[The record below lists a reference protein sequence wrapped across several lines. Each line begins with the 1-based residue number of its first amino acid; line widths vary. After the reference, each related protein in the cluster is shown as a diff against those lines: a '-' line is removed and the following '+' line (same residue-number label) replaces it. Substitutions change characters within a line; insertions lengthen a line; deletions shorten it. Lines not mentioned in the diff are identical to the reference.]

1 MGKVL
6 SILIGLVLMALGVW
20 GVVDEGWRTAVIAF
34 VQGGLVILALLVGLG
49 VFVFGLSELRASAEE
64 PPVMEP
70 PSAEKPAGEESSQ
83 SE

>member
-6 SILIGLVLMALGVW
+6 SILIGLILMALGVW
-20 GVVDEGWRTAVIAF
+20 GIVDEGWRAAVLVF

-49 VFVFGLSELRASAEE
+49 VFVFGLSELRAGAEE

-70 PSAEKPAGEESSQ
+70 PSADKPAGEESPR

>member
-6 SILIGLVLMALGVW
+6 SILIGLILMALGVW
-20 GVVDEGWRTAVIAF
+20 GIVDEGWRGAVIAF

-49 VFVFGLSELRASAEE
+49 VFVFGLSELRAGAEE